1 MKLGYSKKQ
10 LPFFY
15 GVGFLLF
22 LILTEFSAIMVLN
35 NGVFVYTLDD
45 PYIHMALA
53 ENIAKGHYGINYNEF
68 SSPSS
73 SILWPFILA
82 PFSLCE
88 FFPLSLNIISAILTV
103 YVFYK
108 ILNLALRISDERIK
122 VVVGSSFLILFV
134 LATNMVGLIFT
145 GMEHSLQVLSVS
157 LIGYGLIVEAEE
169 NRMAPWLLAAIVLA
183 PLIRYEN
190 LAISIAAL
198 AYLMMRRYF
207 KQALVAGVLLLVFVC
222 GFSLFLISLGLDF
235 LPTSIIA
242 KSDVIASGGKLS
254 PVLSNLKK
262 ALGNPHG
269 LFLLFGTIGLLS
281 YLMFV
286 HGKKRQLAI
295 ATVFAV
301 SMHLIAGRYGWY
313 NRYEIYIWS
322 FFLSIA
328 LYFVGPKIKNA
339 LDGMKRK
346 NSLAKVII
354 LAIGFVV
361 ISAQQYIYDIFT
373 LPIAANNIYEQQ
385 YQMHR
390 FAADYLNKP
399 VAINDLGYVSYK
411 NDNYVLDL
419 WGMTSE
425 KALNYRMMSGNGV
438 WMNELCQKNNVEL
451 AMIYEKQFKGIPAG
465 WIKIGELHLG
475 KKRITPAYKDVAF
488 YAISQKAYSDI
499 VKGLSAFINTLPS
512 DVKFTLQ
519 RE

>member
-1 MKLGYSKKQ
+1 
-10 LPFFY
+10 
-15 GVGFLLF
+15 
-22 LILTEFSAIMVLN
+22 
-35 NGVFVYTLDD
+35 
-45 PYIHMALA
+45 
-53 ENIAKGHYGINYNEF
+53 
-68 SSPSS
+68 
-73 SILWPFILA
+73 
-82 PFSLCE
+82 
-88 FFPLSLNIISAILTV
+88 
-103 YVFYK
+103 
-108 ILNLALRISDERIK
+108 
-122 VVVGSSFLILFV
+122 
-134 LATNMVGLIFT
+134 
-145 GMEHSLQVLSVS
+145 
-157 LIGYGLIVEAEE
+157 
-169 NRMAPWLLAAIVLA
+169 
-183 PLIRYEN
+183 
-190 LAISIAAL
+190 
-198 AYLMMRRYF
+198 
-207 KQALVAGVLLLVFVC
+207 
-222 GFSLFLISLGLDF
+222 
-235 LPTSIIA
+235 
-242 KSDVIASGGKLS
+242 
-254 PVLSNLKK
+254 
-262 ALGNPHG
+262 
-269 LFLLFGTIGLLS
+269 
-281 YLMFV
+281 
-286 HGKKRQLAI
+286 
-295 ATVFAV
+295 
-301 SMHLIAGRYGWY
+301 
-313 NRYEIYIWS
+313 
-322 FFLSIA
+322 
-328 LYFVGPKIKNA
+328 
-339 LDGMKRK
+339 MKRK

-419 WGMTSE
+419 WGITSE